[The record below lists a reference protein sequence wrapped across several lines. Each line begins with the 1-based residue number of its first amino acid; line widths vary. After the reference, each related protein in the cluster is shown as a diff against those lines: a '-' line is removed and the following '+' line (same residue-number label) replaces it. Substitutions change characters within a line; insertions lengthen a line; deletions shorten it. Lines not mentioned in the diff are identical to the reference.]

1 MCVQSVASR
10 VPDTCWS
17 CRLHPRGWLS
27 SLVLLS
33 SPRRGTR
40 IIFLGPPCGPPHW
53 SASGSQ
59 PRHFDWTRPPHLWI
73 TGKWVLIS
81 RGQVHF
87 MIFSEE
93 QLQSSFFSLCKFQK
107 HTQSF
112 RTKKKQT
119 KKNLLFFFWFYFSI
133 FQNKSTHNPDSQ
145 SSLRDDKQG
154 LAGGGQC
161 VFKGPEMWL
170 KFSVET
176 RWRQSPIT
184 VEAKCCQFSTEQRS
198 NRGCEKYWRLL

>member
-1 MCVQSVASR
+1 MYVQSVASQ
-10 VPDTCWS
+10 VPDTCDPPA
-17 CRLHPRGWLS
+17 RLGHSAEAAACIHRGWLS

-33 SPRRGTR
+33 SPRWGTR

-59 PRHFDWTRPPHLWI
+59 PRHFHWTRPPHLWI

-87 MIFSEE
+87 MFFSEE

-112 RTKKKQT
+112 RKKTKK
-119 KKNLLFFFWFYFSI
+119 KKNLLFFWFYFSI

-145 SSLRDDKQG
+145 SSLRDDKQD
-154 LAGGGQC
+154 LAGGGKVC
-161 VFKGPEMWL
+161 F
-170 KFSVET
+170 
-176 RWRQSPIT
+176 
-184 VEAKCCQFSTEQRS
+184 
-198 NRGCEKYWRLL
+198 